1 MISLCYMMLVYAR
14 SLASGQGR
22 NDFCLSKN
30 VSAAENFD
38 ENSRPAWDL
47 HSETSREAMHLWII
61 V

>member
-22 NDFCLSKN
+22 NDFCLSKD

-38 ENSRPAWDL
+38 ENSRPA
-47 HSETSREAMHLWII
+47 
-61 V
+61 